1 MYKCCIFDLDG
12 TLVNSIYALKRSV
25 DLTLGHFGLGPVSIK
40 DTKQF
45 VGDGYKKLVE
55 RSLIAY
61 GDKELTHYKEALD
74 VYNEV
79 FKDCCLYK
87 VEAYEGIPELLD
99 FLKEHKILATVLSNK
114 PHQRT
119 LDNVSYVFGDNT
131 FDKVYGE
138 REAQGI
144 KKKPAPD
151 GVVALIKELG
161 LKKEECL
168 YLGDTNTD
176 MKTGQA
182 AKVDTVGVTWGFRP
196 REELE
201 AFTPK
206 LVADSPLQVIDY
218 IKAVNHIE

>member
-1 MYKCCIFDLDG
+1 M
-12 TLVNSIYALKRSV
+12 A
-25 DLTLGHFGLGPVSIK
+25 
-40 DTKQF
+40 
-45 VGDGYKKLVE
+45 
-55 RSLIAY
+55 
-61 GDKELTHYKEALD
+61 
-74 VYNEV
+74 
-79 FKDCCLYK
+79 
-87 VEAYEGIPELLD
+87 
-99 FLKEHKILATVLSNK
+99 
-114 PHQRT
+114 
-119 LDNVSYVFGDNT
+119 YVFGDNT

-182 AKVDTVGVTWGFRP
+182 AQVDTVGVTWGFRP

-206 LVADSPLQVIDY
+206 LVADSPFQVIDY

>member
-25 DLTLGHFGLGPVSIK
+25 DLTLGHFGLGPISIE

-87 VEAYEGIPELLD
+87 VEAYEGIPQLLD
-99 FLKEHKILATVLSNK
+99 FLKEHGILATVLSNK
-114 PHQRT
+114 PHQRA
-119 LDNVSYVFGDNT
+119 LENVAHVFGDHT

-138 REAQGI
+138 REALGI
-144 KKKPAPD
+144 RKKPAPD
-151 GVVALIKELG
+151 GVVALIEELG
-161 LKKEECL
+161 LKKEDCL

-176 MKTGQA
+176 METGQN
-182 AKVDTVGVTWGFRP
+182 AKMDTIGVAWGFRGA
-196 REELE
+196 EELRENNATYIVEKPE
-201 AFTPK
+201 AI
-206 LVADSPLQVIDY
+206 LEYVI
-218 IKAVNHIE
+218 

>member
-1 MYKCCIFDLDG
+1 MDWTGLYKKI
-12 TLVNSIYALKRSV
+12 R
-25 DLTLGHFGLGPVSIK
+25 
-40 DTKQF
+40 KQF

-87 VEAYEGIPELLD
+87 VQAYEGIPELLD

-119 LDNVSYVFGDNT
+119 LDNVSYDFLEIIRLIRYT
-131 FDKVYGE
+131 EKE
-138 REAQGI
+138 KRRAS

-182 AKVDTVGVTWGFRP
+182 AQVDTVGVTWGFRP

-206 LVADSPLQVIDY
+206 LVADSPFQVIDY

>member
-87 VEAYEGIPELLD
+87 VQAYEGIPELLD

-151 GVVALIKELG
+151 
-161 LKKEECL
+161 
-168 YLGDTNTD
+168 TD

-182 AKVDTVGVTWGFRP
+182 AQVDTVGVTWGFRP

-206 LVADSPLQVIDY
+206 LVADSPFQVIDY

>member
-25 DLTLGHFGLGPVSIK
+25 DLTLGYFGLGPVSIK

-114 PHQRT
+114 PHQRA

-151 GVVALIKELG
+151 GVVALIEELG

-182 AKVDTVGVTWGFRP
+182 AQVDTVGVTWGFRP

-206 LVADSPLQVIDY
+206 LVADSPFQVIDY

>member
-25 DLTLGHFGLGPVSIK
+25 DLTLGHFGLGPISIE

-55 RSLIAY
+55 RSLMAY

-74 VYNEV
+74 VY
-79 FKDCCLYK
+79 K
-87 VEAYEGIPELLD
+87 GIPQLLD
-99 FLKEHKILATVLSNK
+99 FLKEHGILATVLSNK
-114 PHQRT
+114 PHQRA
-119 LDNVSYVFGDNT
+119 LENVAHVFGDHT

-138 REAQGI
+138 REALGI
-144 KKKPAPD
+144 RKKPAPD
-151 GVVALIKELG
+151 GVVALIEELG
-161 LKKEECL
+161 LEKEDCL

-176 MKTGQA
+176 METGQA
-182 AKVDTVGVTWGFRP
+182 AQVDTVGVTWGFRP

-201 AFTPK
+201 AFKPK
-206 LVADSPLQVIDY
+206 LVAESPFQVIDF

>member
-25 DLTLGHFGLGPVSIK
+25 DLTLGHFGLGPISIE

-55 RSLIAY
+55 RSLMAY

-87 VEAYEGIPELLD
+87 VEAYEGIPQLLD
-99 FLKEHKILATVLSNK
+99 FLKEHGILATVLSNK
-114 PHQRT
+114 PHQRA
-119 LDNVSYVFGDNT
+119 LENVAHVFGDHT

-138 REAQGI
+138 REALGI
-144 KKKPAPD
+144 RKKPAPD
-151 GVVALIKELG
+151 GVVALIEELG
-161 LKKEECL
+161 LKKEDCL

-176 MKTGQA
+176 METGQN
-182 AKVDTVGVTWGFRP
+182 AKMDTIGVAWGFRGA
-196 REELE
+196 EELRENNATYIVEKPE
-201 AFTPK
+201 AI
-206 LVADSPLQVIDY
+206 LEYVI
-218 IKAVNHIE
+218 